1 MWPDP
6 VWKNKLEVFEIKK
19 NLNKTEGLKK
29 GEQKKLWPN
38 STSKK
43 TRELIKGNKFC
54 RQMNTDENDDDV

>member
-1 MWPDP
+1 
-6 VWKNKLEVFEIKK
+6 VFEIKK